1 MPHGRRHGK
10 PAGTARRVHGR
21 DGAAGGLWVALALDR
36 ATRCGRSAKWLGA
49 MNDLR
54 NGALRLLAENPD
66 GCTAAR
72 MVAHGF
78 VLEVL
83 IELIV
88 AGLATTQTEQVGRA
102 SQPMGR
108 THFRITEAGRRALQ

>member
-1 MPHGRRHGK
+1 MIQRREFVTLLG
-10 PAGTARRVHGR
+10 
-21 DGAAGGLWVALALDR
+21 GAAAWPLAARAQQRDR
-36 ATRCGRSAKWLGA
+36 VRRIGVLMARGR
-49 MNDLR
+49 MNDLH

-78 VLEVL
+78 ILEVL

>member
-1 MPHGRRHGK
+1 
-10 PAGTARRVHGR
+10 
-21 DGAAGGLWVALALDR
+21 
-36 ATRCGRSAKWLGA
+36 

-54 NGALRLLAENPD
+54 NGALRLLAENPG

-78 VLEVL
+78 ILEVL

-88 AGLATTQTEQVGRA
+88 AGLATTQTEQMGRA

-108 THFRITEAGRRALQ
+108 THFRITEAGRRALK